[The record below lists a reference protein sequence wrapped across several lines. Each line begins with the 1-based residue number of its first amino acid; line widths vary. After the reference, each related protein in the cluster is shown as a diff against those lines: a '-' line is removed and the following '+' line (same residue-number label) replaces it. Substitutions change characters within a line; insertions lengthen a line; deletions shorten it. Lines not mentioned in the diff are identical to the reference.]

1 MASDVRYVEVTDAV
15 KSRRIKY
22 FIAMFSK
29 RVTQQELAE
38 KFGVTQQMIGYII
51 TGRRKSKKL
60 EQGICREL
68 GLIYEEMYKEVI

>member
-1 MASDVRYVEVTDAV
+1 MSDVRYVEVTDAI

-29 RVTQQELAE
+29 DVTEEQLA
-38 KFGVTQQMIGYII
+38 KKLGVTRGMIGHVV

-60 EQGICREL
+60 EQCICREL
-68 GLIYEEMYKEVI
+68 GLNYEEMYKEVM

>member
-1 MASDVRYVEVTDAV
+1 MASDVRYVEVTDAI

-29 RVTQQELAE
+29 
-38 KFGVTQQMIGYII
+38 GVTERQLADKLGVTRGMVGHVIV
-51 TGRRKSKKL
+51 GRRKSKKL

-68 GLIYEEMYKEVI
+68 GLNYNEMYKEAV